1 MPDHEAGARQ
11 RLTADYAD
19 GRERGF
25 RPFSLEEPAAKEL
38 YPGTFSRH
46 AAAYK
51 QRLDEVMAR
60 RESRGRAAVIDW
72 VTPTPGKHVLDL
84 ACGPGTL
91 SYRLARDVSPEGEV
105 VGIDLAPGMIELA
118 RGEAPPGL
126 PVRFELMDM
135 EDLRFPDAAFDAAV
149 CGHGLQFVPDLLRAL
164 TEARRV
170 LKPGARFAASV
181 PVDPSQPSEAQA
193 ILERAV
199 DGHLPPAPRARDQ
212 FSTRRTIED
221 ELALA
226 TVAGQAGFHEA
237 SVVRFEE
244 STTWTSPRHFIEMAS
259 GWWSLAVRLDA
270 IPPTERA
277 AILARGVHALEAEL
291 GMGPL
296 QIAGASSVL
305 RATV

>member
-1 MPDHEAGARQ
+1 
-11 RLTADYAD
+11 
-19 GRERGF
+19 
-25 RPFSLEEPAAKEL
+25 LEEPAAKDL

-60 RESRGRAAVIDW
+60 SESRGRAAVIDW
-72 VTPTPGKHVLDL
+72 VEPTPGKRILDL

-91 SYRLARDVSPEGEV
+91 SYRLARDVSPDGEV

-118 RGEAPPGL
+118 RREAPTGL

-135 EDLRFPDAAFDAAV
+135 EDLRFLDDYFDAAA

-170 LKPGARFAASV
+170 IKPGARMAASV

-199 DGHLPPAPRARDQ
+199 ASDLPPAPRARDQ
-212 FSTRRTIED
+212 FSTRRTVED
-221 ELALA
+221 EAAFA
-226 TVAGQAGFHEA
+226 TVARQAGFREA

-244 STTWTSPRHFIEMAS
+244 STTWTSPQHFIDMAS
-259 GWWSLAVRLDA
+259 GWWSMAVRLDA
-270 IPPTERA
+270 VSPTQRA
-277 AILARGVHALEAEL
+277 AILARGVRAIEVEL
-291 GMGPL
+291 GPSPL
-296 QIAGASSVL
+296 QIAGATNVL
-305 RATV
+305 LATR